1 MMPAFCAGPLTST
14 SLMIAD
20 VENSLELLFPT
31 VIPIEIFSL
40 LSDKAIDEIL
50 INRKKIKKQN
60 FDNFF
65 ILDASK
71 KIILSHFVLS
81 NFNLLIT
88 QEINQ
93 VSHYIYSVRQKVL
106 QKGHRM
112 TLKQYIVA
120 GVVEQAIVLGFIL
133 PATGWWFSFF
143 ALSAV
148 WNLVAGGLRK

>member
-1 MMPAFCAGPLTST
+1 
-14 SLMIAD
+14 MIA
-20 VENSLELLFPT
+20 
-31 VIPIEIFSL
+31 
-40 LSDKAIDEIL
+40 
-50 INRKKIKKQN
+50 
-60 FDNFF
+60 
-65 ILDASK
+65 
-71 KIILSHFVLS
+71 
-81 NFNLLIT
+81 

-120 GVVEQAIVLGFIL
+120 GEVEQVIVLGFIL